1 MVLVARVRLT
11 RAQAEAKQFEFETSS
26 SSRPSPSFERA
37 LSRAPSHS
45 CAAAAC
51 SRLCVC
57 LPACGVARVAVHL
70 RTRTRTRRPLS
81 DSERSTAG
89 GWHVSLSRQGRPLVE
104 RHWSDRRRRSTS
116 NPTSAPSA
124 LFTLVPYRP
133 FRALS
138 VRLRPADSH
147 EARDSGSSAVLP
159 CTTLAPARIRL
170 RRDALYSNKH
180 SSSPQLCLV
189 RCVWQRRGSARVPT
203 QRTAQHV
210 TATQT
215 RLDLR
220 PAVPKFSARLS
231 RRQNSNLV
239 VDVVVVYYGHCDS
252 TDEARRT

>member
-1 MVLVARVRLT
+1 MRLT

-70 RTRTRTRRPLS
+70 RTRTRTRTRRPLS

-147 EARDSGSSAVLP
+147 EARDSGLHRCAALHYPAASSNS
-159 CTTLAPARIRL
+159 TTP
-170 RRDALYSNKH
+170 
-180 SSSPQLCLV
+180 
-189 RCVWQRRGSARVPT
+189 
-203 QRTAQHV
+203 
-210 TATQT
+210 
-215 RLDLR
+215 
-220 PAVPKFSARLS
+220 
-231 RRQNSNLV
+231 
-239 VDVVVVYYGHCDS
+239 
-252 TDEARRT
+252 RRTLL